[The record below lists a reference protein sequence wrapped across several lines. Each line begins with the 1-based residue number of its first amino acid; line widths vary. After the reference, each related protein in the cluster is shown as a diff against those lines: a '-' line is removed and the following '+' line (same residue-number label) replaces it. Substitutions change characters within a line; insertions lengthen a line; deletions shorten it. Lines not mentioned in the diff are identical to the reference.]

1 MVVEIVTNPYYL
13 STKNTRINVLAQ
25 VREFKKTLESYGVG
39 YKVVELDDEHKE
51 FLYEIMDEDYYKLV
65 RFKGPMPDSFEQLL
79 EEPKFM
85 RNAFVIDKAK
95 LKIGFVNSEEDPYS
109 MSVFKP
115 RSMRNITRMDNL
127 STAYYERG
135 IS

>member
-13 STKNTRINVLAQ
+13 SARNTRINVLAQ
-25 VREFKKTLESYGVG
+25 VREFKKILESYGVG

-51 FLYEIMDEDYYKLV
+51 FLFDIMDEDYYKLV

-95 LKIGFVNSEEDPYS
+95 LKIGFVNSEEDSYS

>member
-79 EEPKFM
+79 KEPKFM

-127 STAYYERG
+127 SKAYYERG

>member
-51 FLYEIMDEDYYKLV
+51 FLFDIMEEDYYKLV

>member
-39 YKVVELDDEHKE
+39 YKVVELGDEHKE
-51 FLYEIMDEDYYKLV
+51 FLFDIMDEDYYKLV

>member
-1 MVVEIVTNPYYL
+1 MVVEIVMNPYY
-13 STKNTRINVLAQ
+13 SATRNTRINVISQ
-25 VREFKKTLESYGVG
+25 VREFKKTLESYGVS
-39 YKVVELDDEHKE
+39 YEVVELNDEHKE
-51 FLYEIMDEDYYKLV
+51 FLFDIMDEDYYKLV

-85 RNAFVIDKAK
+85 RNAFVIDRAK

-115 RSMRNITRMDNL
+115 RAMRNVTRMDNL

-135 IS
+135 VS

>member
-1 MVVEIVTNPYYL
+1 MNPYY
-13 STKNTRINVLAQ
+13 SATRNTRINVISQ
-25 VREFKKTLESYGVG
+25 VREFKKTLESYGVS
-39 YKVVELDDEHKE
+39 YEVVELNDEHKE
-51 FLYEIMDEDYYKLV
+51 FLFDIMDEDYYKLV

-85 RNAFVIDKAK
+85 RNAFVIDRAK

-115 RSMRNITRMDNL
+115 RAIRNVTRMDNL

-135 IS
+135 VS

>member
-25 VREFKKTLESYGVG
+25 VREFKKTLDSYGVW

-51 FLYEIMDEDYYKLV
+51 FLFDIMDEDYYKLV
-65 RFKGPMPDSFEQLL
+65 RFKGPMPSSFEEML
-79 EEPKFM
+79 EKPEFM
-85 RNAFVIDKAK
+85 RNVIVVDTDK

-115 RSMRNITRMDNL
+115 RAMRNITRMDNL

>member
-1 MVVEIVTNPYYL
+1 MVVEIVMNPYYL

-25 VREFKKTLESYGVG
+25 VREFKKTLESYGVE

-51 FLYEIMDEDYYKLV
+51 FLYEIMEEDYYKLV
-65 RFKGPMPDSFEQLL
+65 RFKGPMPDSFEEML
-79 EEPKFM
+79 EKPKFM

>member
-25 VREFKKTLESYGVG
+25 VREFKKTLNSYGVS
-39 YKVVELDDEHKE
+39 YEVVELNDEHKE
-51 FLYEIMDEDYYKLV
+51 FLFDIMDEDYYKLV
-65 RFKGPMPDSFEQLL
+65 RFKGPIPSSFEEML
-79 EEPKFM
+79 EKPEFM

>member
-51 FLYEIMDEDYYKLV
+51 FLFDIMDEDYYKLV

-127 STAYYERG
+127 STAYYDKG
-135 IS
+135 VS

>member
-25 VREFKKTLESYGVG
+25 VRKFKKTLESYGVG

-51 FLYEIMDEDYYKLV
+51 FLFDIMDEDYYKLV

>member
-1 MVVEIVTNPYYL
+1 MAVEIIMNPYYL

-51 FLYEIMDEDYYKLV
+51 FLFDIMDEDYYKLV
-65 RFKGPMPDSFEQLL
+65 RFKGPMPSSFEELL
-79 EEPKFM
+79 EKPEFM
-85 RNAFVIDKAK
+85 RNVIVIDRDKF
-95 LKIGFVNSEEDPYS
+95 KIGFVNSEEDPYS

-115 RSMRNITRMDNL
+115 RTMKWSSILDNL
-127 STAYYERG
+127 STVYYERG

>member
-51 FLYEIMDEDYYKLV
+51 FLFDIMDEDYYKLV

-135 IS
+135 IP

>member
-25 VREFKKTLESYGVG
+25 VREFKKTLDSYGVG
-39 YKVVELDDEHKE
+39 YEVVELNDEHKE
-51 FLYEIMDEDYYKLV
+51 FLFDIMDEDYYKLV
-65 RFKGPMPDSFEQLL
+65 RFKGPMPNSFEQLL

-85 RNAFVIDKAK
+85 RNAFVIDKVK

>member
-51 FLYEIMDEDYYKLV
+51 FLFDIMNEDYYKLV

>member
-51 FLYEIMDEDYYKLV
+51 FLFDIMDEDYYKLV

-85 RNAFVIDKAK
+85 RNAFVIDKAN

>member
-39 YKVVELDDEHKE
+39 YKVVELDGEHKE
-51 FLYEIMDEDYYKLV
+51 FLFDIMDEDYYKLV

>member
-13 STKNTRINVLAQ
+13 STKNTRISVLAQ
-25 VREFKKTLESYGVG
+25 VREFKKTLESYGVD
-39 YKVVELDDEHKE
+39 YKVVELGDEHKE
-51 FLYEIMDEDYYKLV
+51 LLYEIMDEDYHKLV

-95 LKIGFVNSEEDPYS
+95 LKIGFVNSEEDLYS

-135 IS
+135 IL

>member
-51 FLYEIMDEDYYKLV
+51 FLYEIMEEDYYKLV
-65 RFKGPMPDSFEQLL
+65 RFKGPMPNSFEQLL

>member
-25 VREFKKTLESYGVG
+25 VREFKKTLDSYGVG

-51 FLYEIMDEDYYKLV
+51 FLYEIMEEDYYKLV
-65 RFKGPMPDSFEQLL
+65 RFKGPMPDSFEEML
-79 EEPKFM
+79 EKPEFM

>member
-13 STKNTRINVLAQ
+13 ATKNTRINVLAK

-51 FLYEIMDEDYYKLV
+51 FLFDIMDEDYYKLV

-127 STAYYERG
+127 STAYYKRG

>member
-51 FLYEIMDEDYYKLV
+51 FLYEIMEEDYYKLV
-65 RFKGPMPDSFEQLL
+65 RFKGPMPDSFEEML
-79 EEPKFM
+79 EKPEFM

>member
-39 YKVVELDDEHKE
+39 YKVAELDDEHKE

>member
-51 FLYEIMDEDYYKLV
+51 FLFDIMDEDYYKLV

-135 IS
+135 TS

>member
-13 STKNTRINVLAQ
+13 STKNTRITVLAQ
-25 VREFKKTLESYGVG
+25 VREFKKTLESYGVD
-39 YKVVELDDEHKE
+39 YKVVELGDEHKE
-51 FLYEIMDEDYYKLV
+51 FLYEIMEEDYYKLV
-65 RFKGPMPDSFEQLL
+65 RFKGPMPDSFEEML
-79 EEPKFM
+79 EKPEFM
-85 RNAFVIDKAK
+85 RNSFVIDRDKF
-95 LKIGFVNSEEDPYS
+95 KIGFIKSEEDQYS

>member
-1 MVVEIVTNPYYL
+1 MAVEIVTNPYYL

-25 VREFKKTLESYGVG
+25 VREFKKTLESYGVS
-39 YKVVELDDEHKE
+39 YVVVELDDEHKE
-51 FLYEIMDEDYYKLV
+51 FLFDIMDEDYYKLV

>member
-39 YKVVELDDEHKE
+39 YKVVELGDEHKE
-51 FLYEIMDEDYYKLV
+51 FLYEIMEEDYYKLV
-65 RFKGPMPDSFEQLL
+65 RFKGPMPDSFEEML
-79 EEPKFM
+79 EKPEFM

>member
-25 VREFKKTLESYGVG
+25 VKEFKKTLESYGVG

-51 FLYEIMDEDYYKLV
+51 FLFDIMDEDYYKLV

-79 EEPKFM
+79 EEPKFI

-95 LKIGFVNSEEDPYS
+95 LKIGFVNSEEDSYS

>member
-25 VREFKKTLESYGVG
+25 VREFKKTLDSYGVG

-51 FLYEIMDEDYYKLV
+51 FLYEIMEEDYYKLV
-65 RFKGPMPDSFEQLL
+65 RFKGPIPSSFEEML
-79 EEPKFM
+79 EKPEFM
-85 RNAFVIDKAK
+85 RNSFVIDRDRF
-95 LKIGFVNSEEDPYS
+95 KIGFVNSEEDPYS

-115 RSMRNITRMDNL
+115 RAMRNVTRMDNL

-135 IS
+135 VS

>member
-25 VREFKKTLESYGVG
+25 VREFKKTLESYGVV

-51 FLYEIMDEDYYKLV
+51 FLFDIMDEDYYKLV

>member
-25 VREFKKTLESYGVG
+25 VREFKKTLDSYGVG

-51 FLYEIMDEDYYKLV
+51 FLYEIMEEDYYKLV

>member
-51 FLYEIMDEDYYKLV
+51 FLFDIMDEDYYKLV
-65 RFKGPMPDSFEQLL
+65 RFKRPMPDSFEQLL

>member
-51 FLYEIMDEDYYKLV
+51 FLFDIMDEDYYKLV

-115 RSMRNITRMDNL
+115 RAMRNVTRMDNL

>member
-25 VREFKKTLESYGVG
+25 VREFKKTLDSYGVG
-39 YKVVELDDEHKE
+39 YKVVELDDEHKK

>member
-1 MVVEIVTNPYYL
+1 MAVEIVTNPYYL

-39 YKVVELDDEHKE
+39 YKVGELDDEHKE
-51 FLYEIMDEDYYKLV
+51 FLYEIMEEDYYKLV